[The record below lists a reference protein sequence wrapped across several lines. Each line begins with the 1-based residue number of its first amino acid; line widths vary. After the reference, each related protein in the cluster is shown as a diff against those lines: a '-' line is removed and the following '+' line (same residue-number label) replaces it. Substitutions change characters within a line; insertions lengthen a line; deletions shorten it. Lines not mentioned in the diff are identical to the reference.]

1 MEVDGGLRML
11 TLFLRAII
19 LYLVMILAMRAMGR
33 RQLGQFQPYEF
44 ALTIILADL
53 ISTPM
58 ESVSTPLLQGL
69 LPVAALFVTHCAIT
83 LISVKSDKARAV
95 ISGKPVMVIS
105 KGVID
110 EKQLGR
116 LCMGI
121 SDLMEGLRG
130 AGILDPA
137 EAGTAVVESNGT
149 ISAFPRSS
157 RRGPLTSEMGIDPGY
172 EGLPMILVM
181 DGHVQRHNLA
191 QCRKD
196 GAWLREMLGKLGM
209 TPEETY
215 FASVDTKGVL
225 TAQKKQ
231 AGMTGIQAIPPEEVM
246 W

>member
-1 MEVDGGLRML
+1 ML

-19 LYLVMILAMRAMGR
+19 LYLVMIVAMRAMGR

-69 LPVAALFVTHCAIT
+69 LPVAALFVVHCAIT
-83 LISVKSDKARAV
+83 LVSVKSDKARAV
-95 ISGKPVMVIS
+95 ISGKPVVVIS

-110 EKQLGR
+110 EEQLNK
-116 LCMGI
+116 LCMGL

-130 AGILDPA
+130 CGIINPS
-137 EAGTAVVESNGT
+137 EVGTAVVESNGT

-157 RRGPLTSEMGIDPGY
+157 CRPPQTKEMGIDPGY
-172 EGLPMILVM
+172 EGLPVILVM
-181 DGHVQRHNLA
+181 DGNVQPHNLTA
-191 QCRKD
+191 CGRDDK
-196 GAWLREMLGKLGM
+196 WLRGVLEGLGM
-209 TPEETY
+209 TPEDTY
-215 FASVDTKGVL
+215 FACIDTKGKL
-225 TAQKKQ
+225 TAQKKGSGQ
-231 AGMTGIQAIPPEEVM
+231 VSVQAIDPGEVI